1 MVELQ
6 PKASVIRNTRDA
18 RTLHRGCS
26 DTLHRVKSNQITFL
40 LSSLRH
46 LLSLQAID
54 VAIAYPTNGLWQ
66 GQEATDYL

>member
-40 LSSLRH
+40 LSSSRR

-54 VAIAYPTNGLWQ
+54 VTIAYPTTAYGT
-66 GQEATDYL
+66 G